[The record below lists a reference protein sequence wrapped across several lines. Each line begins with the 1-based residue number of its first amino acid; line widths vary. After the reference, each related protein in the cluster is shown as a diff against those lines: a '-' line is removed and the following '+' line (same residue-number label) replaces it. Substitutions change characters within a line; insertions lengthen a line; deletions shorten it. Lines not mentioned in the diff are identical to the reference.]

1 MRTKAIVGLMVLGVT
16 IFLVSTSSM
25 AYFHDTEI
33 GKNNFFGVGTWGGTE
48 TAWAGS
54 VDTPELN
61 PPGWEN
67 FGKGW
72 GGYFP
77 YNPEEGATLVPLIAG
92 RHIPVG
98 ELFIEFNDAD
108 NTLLVE
114 FWPDENFYL
123 TETHLYVGTEIPDT
137 SAPGQFTYK
146 HEELSEGTDYDIYEI
161 SLGTNPENQY
171 IAAHAVV
178 YSDNW

>member
-1 MRTKAIVGLMVLGVT
+1 MRTKAIVGLMILGVT

-54 VDTPELN
+54 DNTPEVN
-61 PPGWEN
+61 PDGWTW
-67 FGKGW
+67 FGTGW

-77 YNPEEGATLVPLIAG
+77 YNPEDGITLVPLIAA
-92 RHIPVG
+92 RNIPVG
-98 ELFIEFNDAD
+98 ELLIDFDDTD

-114 FWPDENFYL
+114 FFVEENFYL
-123 TETHLYVGTEIPDT
+123 TETHLHVGTTIPG
-137 SAPGQFTYK
+137 SAPGLYPLGDD
-146 HEELSEGTDYDIYEI
+146 ELPEGTWHKSYEI
-161 SLGTNPENQY
+161 DLGSNPENQY